1 MGNITTA
8 VISVFDMIDKIS
20 FDSSIS
26 KRFYLERHNNA
37 FLFYADLDCEDA
49 PKLIDKNDAISVVTN
64 TLNDLRNHD
73 ELDIEFTNN
82 NNLTIKNLYGKIRF
96 GNHLNIYLYEDE
108 CNVQELLDA
117 ISGKKK

>member
-26 KRFYLERHNNA
+26 KRFYLERHNNT

-49 PKLIDKNDAISVVTN
+49 PKLINENDAISVVTN
-64 TLNDLRNHD
+64 TLNYLRNHD
-73 ELDIEFTNN
+73 ELDIEFKNN
-82 NNLTIKNLYGKIRF
+82 NTLTIKNLYGVKFDLVI
-96 GNHLNIYLYEDE
+96 IYIYI
-108 CNVQELLDA
+108 CMNMNVMF
-117 ISGKKK
+117 KNC

>member
-26 KRFYLERHNNA
+26 KRFYLERHNNT

-49 PKLIDKNDAISVVTN
+49 PKLINENDAISVVTN
-64 TLNDLRNHD
+64 TLNYLRNHD

-82 NNLTIKNLYGKIRF
+82 NVLTIKNLYGNIRF
-96 GNHLNIYLYEDE
+96 SNHLHIYLYEHE
-108 CNVQELLDA
+108 CDVQELLNS